1 MRFHAQRLVLPF
13 VLVTVGL
20 VIALG
25 LHPVA
30 TARILAAYVLA
41 LAALGLELTTR
52 VLSSRSAT
60 GQPSEFEQALTR
72 ETPVPTRPTDLLR
85 IERELSLG
93 VASAGHLHMRLLPLL
108 RDAAATRLGFDL
120 HRAPER
126 ARAALGDDAWELLRP
141 DRPAPEDR
149 HGTGVP
155 LRKVEHC
162 IETLERL

>member
-1 MRFHAQRLVLPF
+1 MRYHARRLTLPF
-13 VLVTVGL
+13 LLMTVGL

-30 TARILAAYVLA
+30 TNRILAAYVLA
-41 LAALGLELTTR
+41 LTALGVELMTR
-52 VLSSRSAT
+52 VLSSRSLS
-60 GQPSEFEQALTR
+60 GQPSEFELALAR
-72 ETPVPTRPTDLLR
+72 EPHQPTRPTDLLR

-93 VASAGHLHMRLLPLL
+93 VASAGHLHARLLPLL
-108 RDAAATRLGFDL
+108 REAAGARLGFDL
-120 HRAPER
+120 HRSPAR
-126 ARAALGDDAWELLRP
+126 AHAALGDDAWELLRP

-149 HGTGVP
+149 HGTGAP

>member
-1 MRFHAQRLVLPF
+1 MSSHARRLILPLVLI
-13 VLVTVGL
+13 TVGL

-30 TARILAAYVLA
+30 TDRILAAYVLA
-41 LAALGLELTTR
+41 LAALGLELMTR
-52 VLSSRSAT
+52 VLSARSMT
-60 GQPSEFEQALTR
+60 GQPSEFEQALR
-72 ETPVPTRPTDLLR
+72 HETQKPTRPTDLLR

-93 VASAGHLHMRLLPLL
+93 VASAGHLHTRLLPLL
-108 RDAAATRLGFDL
+108 REAASTRLGFDV
-120 HRAPER
+120 HRAPAR
-126 ARAALGDDAWELLRP
+126 ARAALGDEAWELLRP

-149 HGTGVP
+149 HAAGAP

>member
-1 MRFHAQRLVLPF
+1 MSFHARRLIVPF
-13 VLVTVGL
+13 LLVTVGL

-30 TARILAAYVLA
+30 TDRILAAYVLA
-41 LAALGLELTTR
+41 LAALGLELMTR
-52 VLSSRSAT
+52 VLSSRSVT
-60 GQPSEFEQALTR
+60 GQPSEFERALAL
-72 ETPVPTRPTDLLR
+72 ETHKPTRPTDLLR

-93 VASAGHLHMRLLPLL
+93 VASAGHLHTRLLPLL
-108 RDAAATRLGFDL
+108 REAASARLGFDV
-120 HRAPER
+120 HRAPAR
-126 ARAALGDDAWELLRP
+126 AHAALGDEAWELLRP

-149 HGTGVP
+149 HGTGAP

>member
-1 MRFHAQRLVLPF
+1 MRFHARRLALPF
-13 VLVTVGL
+13 LLVTAGL

-30 TARILAAYVLA
+30 TERIVAAYVLA
-41 LAALGLELTTR
+41 LAALGLELLTR
-52 VLSSRSAT
+52 VLSSRSAP
-60 GQPSEFEQALTR
+60 GQPSEFEQALARGAPAT
-72 ETPVPTRPTDLLR
+72 TRPTDLLR

-93 VASAGHLHMRLLPLL
+93 VASAGHLHTRLLPLL
-108 RDAAATRLGFDL
+108 REAAATRLGFDL
-120 HRAPER
+120 ERAPGR
-126 ARAALGDDAWELLRP
+126 AQAALGDEAWELLRP

>member
-1 MRFHAQRLVLPF
+1 MSFHARRLTLPF
-13 VLVTVGL
+13 LLVTVGL
-20 VIALG
+20 VISLG

-30 TARILAAYVLA
+30 TDRILAAYVLA
-41 LAALGLELTTR
+41 IAAIGLELMTR
-52 VLSSRSAT
+52 VLSSRSVT

-72 ETPVPTRPTDLLR
+72 EPHRPTRPTDLLR

-108 RDAAATRLGFDL
+108 REAAGARLGYDL
-120 HRAPER
+120 YRAPAR
-126 ARAALGDDAWELLRP
+126 ARAMLGDEAWELLRP

-149 HGTGVP
+149 HGSGAP